1 MRTTG
6 NERGKKMNRKS
17 GIMVLVAFF
26 VFAGMGIALAGQIKT
41 AEDIER
47 ISPEMTYEKVTAGDA
62 LLVCSYSDGKCKD
75 MLVKGALLRGELE
88 SRLSTLPMDQEII
101 FYCA

>member
-1 MRTTG
+1 
-6 NERGKKMNRKS
+6 MNRKA

-26 VFAGMGIALAGQIKT
+26 VFAGMGIALAGQTKT
-41 AEDIER
+41 AKDIER

-62 LLVCSYSDGKCKD
+62 ILVCSYGDGKCQG
-75 MLVKGALLRGELE
+75 MLLKGALLRGELE
-88 SRLSTLPMDQEII
+88 SRLSTLQKDQEII